1 MVLQEKNLV
10 MDLNSVPLFPIP
22 IGIVNFGKQNHELNI
37 KLVEDT
43 LIEQNKD
50 PSGEDHSNVG
60 GWHSKPDLE
69 NKYESYSE
77 LCSILTKCGDLYC
90 KQHGYKTG
98 LVCTDLWANINQSGD
113 FNFSHH
119 HGTSALAG
127 VYYPIESIQG
137 EDWKFNYTKGNPI
150 KAGTWDNINGG
161 SLVFQ
166 DPSYGLK
173 VHLLKDKPS
182 PYNLDFYH
190 LYPTPSILV
199 LFPTYLIHTVL
210 PFREN
215 KVRMSISFAFN
226 YGKN

>member
-1 MVLQEKNLV
+1 
-10 MDLNSVPLFPIP
+10 MDLKSVPLFPIP
-22 IGIVNFGKQNHELNI
+22 MGVVNFGKQNHELNI
-37 KLVEDT
+37 KLVEDA

-69 NKYESYSE
+69 NKYESYSK
-77 LCSILTKCGDLYC
+77 LCSVLTKYGDLYC

-98 LVCTDLWANINQSGD
+98 LVCTDLWANINQNGD

-137 EDWKFNYTKGNPI
+137 DNWRFNYTQENPI
-150 KAGTWDNINGG
+150 KAGTWDNTNGG

-173 VHLLKDKPS
+173 VHLLKDNPS
-182 PYNLDFYH
+182 PYNVDFYH
-190 LYPTPSILV
+190 LYPTSSILV